1 MNKSDLFDLSGKT
14 AVVIGGSRGIGKRLA
29 LGFAEHGADVIPTS
43 RSEDKIKQTVKEI
56 QSLNSNTIYHPVD
69 ATNKEEV
76 LELKDAILDKFGK
89 VDILLNAAGTN
100 IKKDFLNLKED
111 EWDQIVEVNLK
122 SAFLTCK
129 LFGKVMVENNYGRII
144 NIASMGSTFGIT
156 RSSAYCASKGGVSQ
170 LTKVIALE
178 WAEKNVNVNAIA
190 PGFFRTELTEPVFN
204 NEEAYNTIM
213 ARTPKDRAGEVGELV
228 GAAVYLASEASRFVT
243 GETIAVDGGF
253 TAYGI

>member
-1 MNKSDLFDLSGKT
+1 MGNSIFDLSGKV
-14 AVVIGGSRGIGKRLA
+14 AVVIGASRGIGKRLA
-29 LGFAEHGADVIPTS
+29 LGFAEYGADVIPTS
-43 RSEDKIKQTVKEI
+43 RSEDKIEECVKEVKELGVS
-56 QSLNSNTIYHPVD
+56 SLFHPID
-69 ATNKEEV
+69 ATKKEEV
-76 LELKDAILDKFGK
+76 LALRSDVIDEFGR

-100 IKKDFLNLKED
+100 VKKDFLELAED
-111 EWDQIVEVNLK
+111 EWDKVLEVNLK

-129 LFGKVMVENNYGRII
+129 LFGEVMVKNNYGRII
-144 NIASMGSTFGIT
+144 NIASMGSKFGIT

-190 PGFFRTELTEPVFN
+190 PGFFRTELTKPVFN
-204 NEEAYNTIM
+204 NKEAYKAIM
-213 ARTPKDRAGEVGELV
+213 ARTPKNRAGEVEELV
-228 GAAVYLASEASRFVT
+228 GAAVYLASEASKFVT